1 MTRDEKIAL
10 AIEARKAMKPLH
22 FGYITKDGKVTQDRE
37 IEVVELVTD
46 PDRGMKVY
54 GRDLKD
60 ARKLKRFDLAGMQ
73 EVSL

>member
-1 MTRDEKIAL
+1 MTDEKKLAL
-10 AIEARKAMKPLH
+10 IVAAREKMKPLH
-22 FGYITKDGKVTQDRE
+22 FGYITKDGKVTQGRE